1 MRKLS
6 FLLLAALACI
16 QVVANPAH
24 RGSVL
29 MPQPDGSMVSV
40 SLVGDEFYH
49 FNTTAD
55 GYTIMLNDAGAY
67 VYAQREGMNLV
78 PTQVLAHN
86 AEDRNAAELSF
97 LANLPKHLVDEVM
110 VAEGH
115 VRRAKRNVDLSDFD
129 FTTFRG
135 LVILL
140 DFSDKHFASSD
151 PQQFYTQMFS
161 SEGFTGY
168 HDPITDRDVTCP
180 GSVRDY
186 FNDQSNGAFQPPFDV
201 YGPYRARYGGSVV
214 YDARS
219 NQCNSLAG
227 TIFIN
232 ALKAAN
238 DDIDYTVYD
247 NNNDGMID
255 MVYFLVAGYSSSY
268 SGNNAG
274 YLWPHASNL
283 GNSYIYLDGKKVDR
297 YACST
302 ELFGFEATPS
312 SVTVEGIGTVAH
324 EFSHVLGLPD
334 FYDTDYEES
343 GGNSHDPGGWDIMA
357 DGGNYEYGRAP
368 VGYSL
373 YERYTLGW
381 ASPETITEPGDY
393 TLNPLNTS
401 REGYLLRTPVNKE
414 FFTIENRQR
423 TGWDANLPGHGML
436 VTRVD
441 STNVNI
447 WNRNKVNCNP
457 EHNYYEL
464 LRAGNSNSGDMPS
477 DPFPGTSGNIMIT
490 NESFPSLRTWN
501 GTANPFNLIAITE
514 NDNVISFNVVR
525 DGELPMLVEDFESMP
540 VSTGTTDQDVQGNF
554 ATWTFNKAGV
564 RAPGEDKA
572 RGENSVMMKTPSLFY
587 STSPVYYNFY
597 MASMLVFNMSST
609 AAKYSLEYTVEN
621 DSNGNPIWVTAPS
634 SKGADAADAPGK
646 SESILYWKLDLKN
659 TQPARFRIYQR
670 AGNKNVA
677 NYVDNL
683 TFYYNGEPGGPQP
696 IVTGDVNGDDEVNIA
711 DVNAIIDIILG
722 KTVDE
727 ERYLRADVNGD
738 GEVNIADV
746 NAVISIILN

>member
-1 MRKLS
+1 M
-6 FLLLAALACI
+6 
-16 QVVANPAH
+16 
-24 RGSVL
+24 
-29 MPQPDGSMVSV
+29 
-40 SLVGDEFYH
+40 
-49 FNTTAD
+49 
-55 GYTIMLNDAGAY
+55 
-67 VYAQREGMNLV
+67 
-78 PTQVLAHN
+78 
-86 AEDRNAAELSF
+86 
-97 LANLPKHLVDEVM
+97 
-110 VAEGH
+110 
-115 VRRAKRNVDLSDFD
+115 
-129 FTTFRG
+129 
-135 LVILL
+135 
-140 DFSDKHFASSD
+140 
-151 PQQFYTQMFS
+151 
-161 SEGFTGY
+161 
-168 HDPITDRDVTCP
+168 
-180 GSVRDY
+180 
-186 FNDQSNGAFQPPFDV
+186 
-201 YGPYRARYGGSVV
+201 
-214 YDARS
+214 
-219 NQCNSLAG
+219 
-227 TIFIN
+227 
-232 ALKAAN
+232 
-238 DDIDYTVYD
+238 
-247 NNNDGMID
+247 
-255 MVYFLVAGYSSSY
+255 
-268 SGNNAG
+268 
-274 YLWPHASNL
+274 
-283 GNSYIYLDGKKVDR
+283 
-297 YACST
+297 
-302 ELFGFEATPS
+302 
-312 SVTVEGIGTVAH
+312 
-324 EFSHVLGLPD
+324 
-334 FYDTDYEES
+334 
-343 GGNSHDPGGWDIMA
+343 
-357 DGGNYEYGRAP
+357 
-368 VGYSL
+368 
-373 YERYTLGW
+373 
-381 ASPETITEPGDY
+381 
-393 TLNPLNTS
+393 NTS

-525 DGELPMLVEDFESMP
+525 DGELPMIVEDFESMP

-646 SESILYWKLDLKN
+646 SESILYWKLDLNN